1 MAFHLTDIA
10 RLSGALQRGGDP
22 VQTQQDVSLEV
33 DTGSAKLPP
42 SLQTR
47 RFLSYLC
54 EP

>member
-33 DTGSAKLPP
+33 DTGSAKLPH

-47 RFLSYLC
+47 RFFSYLC